1 MSNNFLHGECSS
13 QIIKSFYSVYNELGF
28 GFLEK
33 VYQNSL
39 IVELKNKGFYC
50 EKCFPIDVY
59 YKEQKVGFYLADI
72 LVEKIIV
79 VEIKSAETICLEHEA
94 QLINYLKAT
103 NIEVGLLLNFGKRPE
118 FKRRVFSSEFK
129 NIKPL
134 QNNSNI

>member
-1 MSNNFLHGECSS
+1 MVNNFLHGECSS

-39 IVELKNKGFYC
+39 IVELKKAGFYC
-50 EKCFPIDVY
+50 EKSFPIDVY
-59 YKEQKVGFYLADI
+59 YKEEKVGFYLADI

-79 VEIKSAETICLEHEA
+79 VEIKAAETICIEHEA

-134 QNNSNI
+134 QDNSKI